1 MSTFTDEEYEVIK
14 LAVKQFSD
22 ADGYCKP
29 ADLKQAMLDFQLDQ
43 TNPVIFDLIASLDTP
58 ANAKTGLTVDNIIDA
73 LTEKLNDRS
82 SKESIDRSFELILG
96 QSKGDTIDFNVLRA
110 CADSVGDDLTDDQ
123 IRNMIAKGAENGK
136 SIGYDEFSAIM
147 AKKVLSAA

>member
-1 MSTFTDEEYEVIK
+1 MSTFTDDEYEIIR

-22 ADGYCKP
+22 SDGYCKP

-43 TNPVIFDLIASLDTP
+43 SNPVIFDLIASLDTP
-58 ANAKTGLTVDNIIDA
+58 ANAKTGLTVDNIIDH
-73 LTEKLNDRS
+73 LTEKLNDHT
-82 SKESIDRSFELILG
+82 SKESTDRAFELILG
-96 QSKGDTIDFNVLRA
+96 QTKGDVIDFNALRA
-110 CADSVGDDLTDDQ
+110 CADAVGDDLTDDQ

-147 AKKVLSAA
+147 AKKVLGAA